1 VLYPLS
7 YEGGP
12 GLGQAVQC
20 LTYRHSP
27 SRPTRSQ
34 QIVSSEAG
42 EDLPDAQV
50 TVVPGRRGCSGR
62 ALCSCPI
69 SRLTTLIGTPS
80 ETSHVG

>member
-50 TVVPGRRGCSGR
+50 TVVPGASW
-62 ALCSCPI
+62 
-69 SRLTTLIGTPS
+69 
-80 ETSHVG
+80 V